1 MYYDAKHKCKEQA
14 IKVGDVVRVKKPGFI
29 KKGMLILGWLGRK
42 EKLSAQNA
50 RGKMCCDARLHWARA
65 SLGNGSWTEV
75 EERQLR
81 RRRASHF
88 LYRGRI

>member
-29 KKGMLILGWLGRK
+29 KKGGRCVAMLAH
-42 EKLSAQNA
+42 SAS
-50 RGKMCCDARLHWARA
+50 RTVCLHWARA

-81 RRRASHF
+81 RRRASDF